1 MAITFPTGVAN
12 GYIYTDSTSGSRFQ
26 YFSNPGVWK
35 YVAYSATPTLAKASL
50 TGDGVTTSFGIPGGY
65 VANQVSV
72 YLNGSYQR
80 PGVDVNIGS
89 GVNIVFTTPPPVGS
103 LVDAVGT
110 GTFSFN
116 GASVLV
122 NQQFTANGSANS
134 FAITGGYLP
143 GTLSVYLNG
152 VKQIPVTDVD
162 TTSGANVGFISTPP
176 NNYII
181 DVFGYQSAITVTTNS
196 IVVGNTTVIGS
207 AITVGN
213 SSVNAYMT
221 PNTISISNSSTNTT
235 ITTNSIVLGNTTIA
249 SNTFSISN
257 STVNTTIGI
266 NSISVGNSSV
276 NTTITVNTVTSNTAI
291 HNFYNANGSL
301 GTAGQALVSGGPSG
315 NAYWGAG
322 GSSNAKIHA
331 ISMFI
336 GG

>member
-1 MAITFPTGVAN
+1 MAINFPTGVAN
-12 GYIYTDSTSGSRFQ
+12 GYIFTDSTSGSRFQ
-26 YFSNPGVWK
+26 YYSTPGVWK
-35 YVAYSATPTLAKASL
+35 YIAYSTTPTLAKASL
-50 TGDGVTTSFGIPGGY
+50 TGDGATTSFGVPGGY
-65 VANQVSV
+65 VANQISV

-89 GVNIVFTTPPPVGS
+89 GVNIVFTTPPPNGS

-122 NQQFTANGSANS
+122 NQQFTANGTANS

-162 TTSGANVGFISTPP
+162 TTSGANVGFVVTPP
-176 NNYII
+176 NNFVI
-181 DVFGYQSAITVTTNS
+181 DVFGYQSAITLSSNS
-196 IVVGNTTVIGS
+196 LVVGNTTVLGT

-213 SSVNAYMT
+213 T
-221 PNTISISNSSTNTT
+221 
-235 ITTNSIVLGNTTIA
+235 
-249 SNTFSISN
+249 
-257 STVNTTIGI
+257 
-266 NSISVGNSSV
+266 SV
-276 NTTITVNTVTSNTAI
+276 NTTITTNTVTSNTAVF
-291 HNFYNANGSL
+291 NYYNANGST

-315 NAYWGAG
+315 NAYWGSG
-322 GSSNAKIHA
+322 GSSNAKIYG

>member
-1 MAITFPTGVAN
+1 MAINFPTGVAN

-26 YFSNPGVWK
+26 YYTNPGVWK
-35 YVAYSATPTLAKASL
+35 YIAYSATPTLAKVSL
-50 TGDGVTTSFGIPGGY
+50 TGDGSTTTFGVPGGY
-65 VANQVSV
+65 VANQISV

-89 GVNIVFTTPPPVGS
+89 GVNIVFTTPPPNGS

-162 TTSGANVGFISTPP
+162 TTSGANVGFVVTPP

-181 DVFGYQSAITVTTNS
+181 DVFGYQSAVSLSSNTLT
-196 IVVGNTTVIGS
+196 VGNTVIGTNFV
-207 AITVGN
+207 TVGN
-213 SSVNAYMT
+213 SSVNSNLT
-221 PNTISISNSSTNTT
+221 STTLTIGNTVITSTN
-235 ITTNSIVLGNTTIA
+235 
-249 SNTFSISN
+249 
-257 STVNTTIGI
+257 VN
-266 NSISVGNSSV
+266 
-276 NTTITVNTVTSNTAI
+276 SNTAI
-291 HNFYNANGSL
+291 HNFYNANGSV

-315 NAYWGAG
+315 NAYWGSG
-322 GSSNAKIHA
+322 GSSNAKIYG

>member
-1 MAITFPTGVAN
+1 M
-12 GYIYTDSTSGSRFQ
+12 
-26 YFSNPGVWK
+26 
-35 YVAYSATPTLAKASL
+35 
-50 TGDGVTTSFGIPGGY
+50 
-65 VANQVSV
+65 
-72 YLNGSYQR
+72 
-80 PGVDVNIGS
+80 
-89 GVNIVFTTPPPVGS
+89 
-103 LVDAVGT
+103 
-110 GTFSFN
+110 
-116 GASVLV
+116 
-122 NQQFTANGSANS
+122 
-134 FAITGGYLP
+134 
-143 GTLSVYLNG
+143 LSVYLNG
-152 VKQIPVTDVD
+152 VKQIPVIDVD

-213 SSVNAYMT
+213 SLVNAYMT

-291 HNFYNANGSL
+291 HNFYNANGST

-315 NAYWGAG
+315 NAYWGSG
-322 GSSNAKIHA
+322 GSSNAKIYG